1 MRARSSDPKTKMM
14 KLRLD
19 CLRAAQDMLPHKTSA
34 EEVKKLGREL
44 YRWVSS
50 DRPRPRRKLQGRLM
64 RQLIR
69 EAANPAKGV
78 CSTTTFRTAA
88 ELVREGKR
96 AKQQRQSA
104 PRRAVTTAGNPP
116 VRQNPPEP

>member
-1 MRARSSDPKTKMM
+1 MRVRSSDPKKKLM

-19 CLRAAQDMLPHKTSA
+19 CIRAAQDMLPHKASA

-50 DRPRPRRKLQGRLM
+50 DRPRPRRKLQRRLV
-64 RQLIR
+64 RQVIR
-69 EAANPAKGV
+69 EAANPVKGV

-88 ELVREGKR
+88 ELVREGMR
-96 AKQQRQSA
+96 AKQHRQSA
-104 PRRAVTTAGNPP
+104 RRRAATTAENPP
-116 VRQNPPEP
+116 VRQNPSAP